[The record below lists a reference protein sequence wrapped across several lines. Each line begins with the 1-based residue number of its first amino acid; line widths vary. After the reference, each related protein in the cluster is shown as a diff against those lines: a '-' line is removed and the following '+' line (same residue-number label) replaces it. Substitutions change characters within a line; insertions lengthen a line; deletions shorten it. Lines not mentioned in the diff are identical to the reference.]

1 MLYEDN
7 TAKLLGL
14 EDITVKKIWE
24 DESSRHIE
32 IELPR
37 RKHKCPCCGMETD
50 RIHDY
55 RKQKIK
61 DISAFGK
68 YVYLHLRKRRYACS
82 NCGKRFYEDNSFL
95 PRYHRM
101 TNRKN
106 ARILEDFRD
115 IVSASYI
122 ARKHKIST
130 TTALRYFNLVNYSC
144 KKLPEVLSIDEFK
157 GNAGGEKYQTILT
170 DAGNRKI
177 IDILPNR
184 KKADMIRY
192 FRRFKN
198 RKEVK
203 YVVIDMNPH
212 FREVAEI
219 CFPKATIVI
228 DRYHVTRQAIWALER
243 VRKEEQKHLSADWR
257 RFCKHSKAL
266 LNKSPEK
273 LKDDER
279 EKLRIILGL
288 STRLEQAYYLKND
301 FLFLMRSPNS
311 EVAEELLADWIY
323 RAETSHLSEFNDCT
337 RALHNW
343 GKLILNSF
351 DVRFTNSFTE
361 GCNNKTKVL
370 KRVCYGV
377 RNFSRFRNRILH
389 CASWHLI

>member
-1 MLYEDN
+1 MLYEDY

-14 EDITVKKIWE
+14 EDVIIKKVWE
-24 DESSRHIE
+24 DESAHHIE
-32 IELPR
+32 LELPR
-37 RKHKCPCCGMETD
+37 RKHNCPCCGAETD

-68 YVYLHLRKRRYACS
+68 DVYLYLRKRRYACDG
-82 NCGKRFYEDNSFL
+82 CGKRFYEKNSFL

-101 TNRKN
+101 TSRKN
-106 ARILEDFRD
+106 ARIIEDFRD
-115 IVSASYI
+115 TVSASYI
-122 ARKHKIST
+122 ARKHNIST

-144 KKLPEVLSIDEFK
+144 KTLPEVLSIDEFK

-170 DAGNRKI
+170 DARDRKI

-219 CFPKATIVI
+219 CFPQATIVI

-243 VRKEEQKHLSADWR
+243 VRKEEQKQLSSDWR

-266 LNKSPEK
+266 LNKPPDK
-273 LKDDER
+273 LKEDER

-288 STRLEQAYYLKND
+288 STRLEQAYFLKND
-301 FLFLMRSPNS
+301 FLFLMHSPNS
-311 EVAEELLADWIY
+311 EVAEDLLADWIY
-323 RAETSHLSEFNDCT
+323 RAESSHLPEFRECT
-337 RALHNW
+337 RAIHNW

-351 DVRFTNSFTE
+351 DVPFTNGFTE

-377 RNFSRFRNRILH
+377 RNFPRFRNRILH
-389 CASWHLI
+389 CAS

>member
-14 EDITVKKIWE
+14 EDVIVKKVWDKE
-24 DESSRHIE
+24 EEKHIE

-37 RKHKCPCCGMETD
+37 RDHACPCCGTETN

-55 RKQKIK
+55 RMQKIR
-61 DISAFGK
+61 DISSFGK
-68 YVYLHLRKRRYACS
+68 NVYLHLRKRRYVCDG
-82 NCGKRFYEDNSFL
+82 CGKRFYEKNSFL

-101 TNRKN
+101 TVRKN
-106 ARILEDFRD
+106 ARIIEDFRD
-115 IVSASYI
+115 TVSASYI
-122 ARKHKIST
+122 ARKHNIST

-144 KKLPEVLSIDEFK
+144 KELPEVLSFDEFK
-157 GNAGGEKYQTILT
+157 GDAGGEKYQTILT
-170 DAGNRKI
+170 DARNKKI

-198 RKEVK
+198 RKDVK

-219 CFPKATIVI
+219 CFPNATIVI

-257 RFCKHSKAL
+257 RFCKHSKAI
-266 LNKSPEK
+266 LNKPPNK
-273 LKDDER
+273 LKDEEQ
-279 EKLRIILGL
+279 EKLHIILGL
-288 STRLEQAYYLKND
+288 STRLEQAYYLKNE
-301 FLFLMRSPNS
+301 FLFLMHSPNS
-311 EVAEELLADWIY
+311 NVAEELLSDWIY
-323 RAETSHLSEFNDCT
+323 RAETSHLPEFLECT
-337 RALHNW
+337 RAVHNW

-351 DVRFTNSFTE
+351 DVRFTNGFTE

-389 CASWHLI
+389 CAA

>member
-14 EDITVKKIWE
+14 EDVIVKKVWDDGE
-24 DESSRHIE
+24 KHIE

-37 RKHKCPCCGMETD
+37 RRHVCPCCKAETD
-50 RIHDY
+50 QIHDY
-55 RKQKIK
+55 RMQKIR
-61 DISAFGK
+61 DISSFGK
-68 YVYLHLRKRRYACS
+68 NVYLHLRKRRYVCS
-82 NCGKRFYEDNSFL
+82 NCGKRFYEENSFL

-101 TNRKN
+101 TSRKN
-106 ARILEDFRD
+106 ARIIEDFRD
-115 IVSASYI
+115 TVSASYI
-122 ARKHKIST
+122 AKKHNIST

-157 GNAGGEKYQTILT
+157 GNTDGEKYQTILT
-170 DAGNRKI
+170 DAENRKI

-219 CFPKATIVI
+219 CFPQATIVI

-266 LNKSPEK
+266 LNKPPEK
-273 LKDDER
+273 LKDEER

-301 FLFLMRSPNS
+301 FLFLMHSPS
-311 EVAEELLADWIY
+311 SDVADELLSNWIY
-323 RAETSHLSEFNDCT
+323 RAESSHLPEFRECT
-337 RALHNW
+337 RAIHNW

-351 DVRFTNSFTE
+351 DVRFTNGYTE

-389 CASWHLI
+389 CAK

>member
-14 EDITVKKIWE
+14 EDVTVKKIWE

-55 RKQKIK
+55 RKQRIK

-115 IVSASYI
+115 TVSASYI
-122 ARKHKIST
+122 AKKHNIST

-170 DAGNRKI
+170 DARNRKI

-266 LNKSPEK
+266 LNKPPEK
-273 LKDDER
+273 LKDEER

-301 FLFLMRSPNS
+301 FLFLMHSPNS

-323 RAETSHLSEFNDCT
+323 SAETSHLSEFNDCT

-351 DVRFTNSFTE
+351 DVRFTNGFTE

-389 CASWHLI
+389 CAS

>member
-7 TAKLLGL
+7 TSKLLGL
-14 EDITVKKIWE
+14 EDVIIKNVW
-24 DESSRHIE
+24 DEGQEKHIE

-37 RKHKCPCCGMETD
+37 RNHACPSCGTETD

-55 RKQKIK
+55 RMQMIR
-61 DISAFGK
+61 DISSFGK
-68 YVYLHLRKRRYACS
+68 NVYLHLRKRRYICS
-82 NCGKRFYEDNSFL
+82 DCGKRFYEKNNFL

-101 TNRKN
+101 TSRKN
-106 ARILEDFRD
+106 ARIIEDFRD
-115 IVSASYI
+115 TVSASYI
-122 ARKHKIST
+122 AKKHNIST
-130 TTALRYFNLVNYSC
+130 TTALRYFNLVNYTC
-144 KKLPEVLSIDEFK
+144 KELPEVLSIDEFK

-170 DAGNRKI
+170 DARNRKI

-198 RKEVK
+198 RKQVK

-266 LNKSPEK
+266 LNKAPEK
-273 LKDDER
+273 LKDEER

-301 FLFLMRSPNS
+301 FLFLMHSPNS
-311 EVAEELLADWIY
+311 EMAVELLADWIY
-323 RAETSHLSEFNDCT
+323 RAESSRLSEFRECT
-337 RALHNW
+337 RAIHNW
-343 GKLILNSF
+343 GNLILNSF
-351 DVRFTNSFTE
+351 DVRFTNGYTE

-377 RNFSRFRNRILH
+377 RNFARFRNRILH
-389 CASWHLI
+389 CAA